1 MKPVASSS
9 RGGMQQASLNHTLVA
24 GGSSSGSPL
33 NPHLSTSEEEQHAR
47 ALLELSIALIESAL
61 DILSTASHPIT
72 DAQLTQ
78 PSELMPGG
86 TIGKHFRHVIETFQ
100 AFLLPLV
107 ARPPAVGHAV
117 VMNYDAILPA
127 SRKPLARNVG
137 ACRRALAKIRDDL
150 RTWGERAGDSVAAEK
165 TGAAGV
171 SGEVGTKGLAGEM
184 RREVK
189 LVAITPT
196 RQEMRSSVGR
206 EVRRFPLLWKMSSR
220 TSCGSARCMPY
231 IISPCFGLLR
241 YMRWASTCPWNL
253 ALPHRHCCK
262 SPPALCFSIC

>member
-1 MKPVASSS
+1 MPAASSS
-9 RGGMQQASLNHTLVA
+9 RGGMQQASLNHTLIA

-47 ALLELSIALIESAL
+47 ALLELSIALVESAL
-61 DILSTASHPIT
+61 DILSATASSSSAIT

-107 ARPPAVGHAV
+107 ARPPGVGHAV

-127 SRKPLARNVG
+127 SRKPLARNVA
-137 ACRRALAKIRDDL
+137 ACRKALAKIRDDL
-150 RTWGERAGDSVAAEK
+150 RTWGQRAGATVAAEK

-171 SGEVGTKGLAGEM
+171 SGEVGTRGLAGEM

-206 EVRRFPLLWKMSSR
+206 ELWFCSLHAIHHFSMLRTIAVHEMGLDLPVEFGTAPSTLLYWGKDWRPTKESR
-220 TSCGSARCMPY
+220 QSQRV
-231 IISPCFGLLR
+231 
-241 YMRWASTCPWNL
+241 
-253 ALPHRHCCK
+253 K
-262 SPPALCFSIC
+262 SKL